1 MEFLLELGLTYE
13 DIDTITR
20 KNDPAVI
27 KNVILNKKNVI
38 EIAKYFKE
46 IGVSDSSI
54 RDLFALQIGI
64 FHRTKDE
71 IVSVFDEYELDSIIK
86 SLNYD
91 VNTVDLIEFS

>member
-1 MEFLLELGLTYE
+1 MDFLLNLGLTE
-13 DIDTITR
+13 KDIAEITE
-20 KNDPAVI
+20 KNDAGI
-27 KNVILNKKNVI
+27 LKNIELNKNNVI
-38 EIAKYFKE
+38 EIVKYFQE
-46 IGVSDSSI
+46 IGVNPSSI
-54 RDLFALQIGI
+54 KDLFVLQIGM